1 MKRSSIKYI
10 IYLVLIVLLFLVP
23 SIVTGEY
30 NIMLFDQ
37 VMIYTV
43 IVLGL
48 NFITGLTGQT
58 NLGVAGVF
66 AVGAYTSALL
76 NTRFGVSPW
85 LGLAAALASGLLVGA
100 ILGYPSLRIK
110 GKYLALTTIGF
121 GEIVRLMLNNMTTVT
136 GGPQGVAA
144 IQPFNFF
151 GLRIKTEREFYYL
164 LLVFTIFAVII
175 ASRLIHS
182 KWGRA
187 FKAIRD
193 NEQAVES
200 CGISLSEVKVKA
212 FITSTAF
219 ASVAGAFYAHLIG
232 YINPGNFTIDLSVK
246 FLMMLILGGIGTV
259 PGCIIGSIVITLL
272 PEYLRFLQD
281 YYWLIFSAIVFVF
294 ILKWPNGVV
303 SIFRRL
309 PKRST
314 APLQPRNEAGA
325 K

>member
-1 MKRSSIKYI
+1 MKRSVKYA
-10 IYLVLIVLLFLVP
+10 IYLIMVILLFLVP
-23 SIVTGEY
+23 TIIKGEY

-37 VMIYTV
+37 VMIFTI

-76 NTRFGVSPW
+76 NTRFGMSPW
-85 LGLAAALASGLLVGA
+85 LTLLASLGTGLLVGA

-144 IQPFNFF
+144 IQPYYFF
-151 GLRIKTEREFYYL
+151 GMRIKTEREFYYL
-164 LLVFTIFAVII
+164 LLVFCILAVII
-175 ASRLIHS
+175 ASRIIHS

-200 CGISLSEVKVKA
+200 CGISLAEVKVKA

-232 YINPGNFTIDLSVK
+232 YINPSNFTIDLSVK

-259 PGCIIGSIVITLL
+259 PGCIIGSVVITLL

-281 YYWLIFSAIVFVF
+281 YYWLIFSAIVFIF
-294 ILKWPNGVV
+294 ILKWPSGIV
-303 SIFRRL
+303 SIFQ
-309 PKRST
+309 KRTRKSVSDLKLDKS
-314 APLQPRNEAGA
+314 ASQ

>member
-1 MKRSSIKYI
+1 MKRSSVKYLIYTAI
-10 IYLVLIVLLFLVP
+10 IALMFLVP
-23 SIVTGEY
+23 SIVKGEY
-30 NIMLFDQ
+30 SIMLFDQ
-37 VMIYTV
+37 VMIYLI

-66 AVGAYTSALL
+66 AIGAYTSALL
-76 NTRFGVSPW
+76 NTRLGLSPW
-85 LGLAAALASGLLVGA
+85 LGLLAALGTGLLVGIA
-100 ILGYPSLRIK
+100 LGYPSLRIK

-121 GEIVRLMLNNMTTVT
+121 GEITRLMLNNMTGFT
-136 GGPQGVAA
+136 GGPQGVSA
-144 IQPFNFF
+144 IQPFYFL
-151 GLRIKTEREFYYL
+151 GQRIKTETEFYYF
-164 LLVFTIFAVII
+164 LLVFTLLAILVAH
-175 ASRLIHS
+175 RLIHS

-193 NEQAVES
+193 NELAVES

-259 PGCIIGSIVITLL
+259 PGCIIGSVVITLL

-281 YYWLIFSAIVFVF
+281 YYWLIFSAIVFIF

-303 SIFRRL
+303 SMFRKL
-309 PKRST
+309 PKQGAS
-314 APLQPRNEAGA
+314 ALKQGSQAGA

>member
-1 MKRSSIKYI
+1 MKRSIKYA
-10 IYLVLIVLLFLVP
+10 IYLILTVLLFLVP
-23 SIVTGEY
+23 SVVKGEY

-37 VMIYTV
+37 VMIFTI

-76 NTRFGVSPW
+76 NTRFGMSPW
-85 LGLAAALASGLLVGA
+85 LTLLASLGTGLLVGA

-144 IQPFNFF
+144 IQPYDFF
-151 GLRIKTEREFYYL
+151 GIRIKTEREFYYL
-164 LLVFTIFAVII
+164 LLVFSILAVVI
-175 ASRLIHS
+175 ASRIINS

-200 CGISLSEVKVKA
+200 CGISLAEVKVKA

-232 YINPGNFTIDLSVK
+232 YINPSNFTIDLSVK

-259 PGCIIGSIVITLL
+259 PGCIIGSMFITLL

-281 YYWLIFSAIVFVF
+281 YYWLIFSVIVFIF
-294 ILKWPNGVV
+294 ILKWPSGIV
-303 SIFRRL
+303 SIFQ
-309 PKRST
+309 KRTRKSVSDLKLDKS
-314 APLQPRNEAGA
+314 ASQ